1 MHYIDEWE
9 QNLLL
14 QKGIAS
20 FKEGCKK
27 KNAVLPKQD
36 EERLGGE
43 DAKR

>member
-20 FKEGCKK
+20 FEEGCKK
-27 KNAVLPKQD
+27 NAMLPKLD